1 MLDLCPVLD
10 RRRSNLKARHL
21 RIAPELRLM
30 AACCRWPPSPARDEQ
45 VRRAAA
51 TPIDWDGFGKL
62 VARHRVAGLV
72 HDGLTRA
79 QVEAP
84 APLAAKLAEEAG
96 DIARQNLLF
105 AAECLRLEGRFGALG
120 HLFLKGVTLN
130 MLAYGSLAYKQAID
144 IDLLVAPEDYESA
157 VDLLRGAGYRCVV
170 PGPDPSTEEIL
181 LWVKSH
187 KHSNWIGPA
196 GLPLELHAGLID
208 NPLLL
213 QKLGAD
219 APSQTI
225 EVAPGKALPTLAT
238 EELFAYLCAHGA
250 AHGWARLKWLAD
262 VAALVSRE
270 DGPGIERLHAR
281 SVALGGGRSA
291 GQALLLSAI
300 LFGLE
305 LPPALKAELE
315 GDRGTRIL
323 VRLAMRNFT
332 LGGMGRELDE
342 MILGTAGIHL
352 SYLLL
357 ERGAG
362 FKLRQLKRTLF
373 GASSEGAPL
382 AKRLLRPIAL
392 VPRWL
397 LRRARA
403 TRAVRR

>member
-1 MLDLCPVLD
+1 MLVLARLLD
-10 RRRSNLKARHL
+10 RRRTEQRAPHL

-30 AACCRWPPSPARDEQ
+30 AACCRWPSSAARDDR
-45 VRRAAA
+45 VRQAAA
-51 TPIDWDGFGKL
+51 APVDWDGFGRL

-79 QVEAP
+79 GVAAP

-96 DIARQNLLF
+96 EIARQNLLF
-105 AAECLRLEGRFGALG
+105 AAECIRLEGLFGDLR

-130 MLAYGSLAYKQAID
+130 MLAYGSLAFKQAID
-144 IDLLVAPEDYESA
+144 IDLLVAPGDYEA
-157 VDLLRGAGYRCVV
+157 AIGVLGAAGYRCVV
-170 PGPDPSTEEIL
+170 PGPDPSAEDIL
-181 LWVKSH
+181 LWVKGH
-187 KHSNWIGPA
+187 KHSNWIGPS
-196 GLPLELHAGLID
+196 GLPLELHAGLVD

-213 QKLGAD
+213 QDLGVD
-219 APSQTI
+219 APSQSV

-270 DGPGIERLHAR
+270 EPAGVERLHAR
-281 SVALGGGRSA
+281 SVELGGGRSA
-291 GQALLLSAI
+291 GQALLLSSI

-305 LPPALKAELE
+305 LPPRLKAALE
-315 GDRGTRIL
+315 GDRGIRIL
-323 VRLAMRNFT
+323 VRMAMRNFT

-342 MILGTAGIHL
+342 MVLGTAGIHL

-362 FKLRQLKRTLF
+362 YKLRQLRRTLL
-373 GASSEGAPL
+373 GGSSEGAPL
-382 AKRLLRPIAL
+382 AKRLLRPVAFI
-392 VPRWL
+392 PRWL
-397 LRRARA
+397 IRRAREA
-403 TRAVRR
+403 KAVRR

>member
-1 MLDLCPVLD
+1 M
-10 RRRSNLKARHL
+10 

-30 AACCRWPPSPARDEQ
+30 AACCRWPPSPAREEQ
-45 VRRAAA
+45 IRQSAAA
-51 TPIDWDGFGKL
+51 PIDWDGFGKL

-79 QVEAP
+79 RVEAP
-84 APLAAKLAEEAG
+84 APLAAKLGEEAG

-130 MLAYGSLAYKQAID
+130 VLAYGSLAYKQAID

-157 VDLLRGAGYRCVV
+157 IDLLRGAGYRCVV

-181 LWVKSH
+181 LWVKGH

-213 QKLGAD
+213 PKLGAD

-270 DGPGIERLHAR
+270 DKPGIERLHAR

-291 GQALLLSAI
+291 GQALLLSSI

-305 LPPALKAELE
+305 LPPALKSELE
-315 GDRGTRIL
+315 SDRCTRIL

-342 MILGTAGIHL
+342 MVLGTAGIHL

-362 FKLRQLKRTLF
+362 FKLRQLKRTLL

-382 AKRLLRPIAL
+382 PKRLLRPIAL

-397 LRRARA
+397 LRRAREA
-403 TRAVRR
+403 RAVRR